1 MASQEGGE
9 LSGPSGPGAASAAGR
24 AGAAADARAD
34 AAADARAGAAV
45 GARAG
50 ASAAGL
56 PAERSAPRRRASRL
70 RLAALLLVALLPSFL
85 KRPCYRL
92 LFGYRI
98 GRRVSIGLTLLD
110 AGECHIGDDVR
121 IGHLNAVVGVG
132 RLSIGEHA
140 RVGHLNVLRGG
151 DEIRLGRYSEIIRL
165 NEINS
170 IPDPEV
176 VNPIEPVFV
185 LGDGAVV
192 TAGHKIDFTD
202 RVEIGRRTILGGRNS
217 SLWTHNRQ
225 RTRPVLVGELSYI
238 GSEIRVAPGGVI
250 PSRCIVGIGSVV
262 TGRLE
267 GEYLLIGGVPAKPI
281 KRLSEED
288 RFLIEH
294 KTRADLP
301 DDL

>member
-1 MASQEGGE
+1 MSEQPTAIE
-9 LSGPSGPGAASAAGR
+9 R
-24 AGAAADARAD
+24 
-34 AAADARAGAAV
+34 AAV
-45 GARAG
+45 AQPRDGLAAPPLAG
-50 ASAAGL
+50 VVAA
-56 PAERSAPRRRASRL
+56 PPRRRSTSRA
-70 RLAALLLVALLPSFL
+70 RLACLALVALLPSAL

-92 LFGYRI
+92 FFGYRV
-98 GRRVSIGLTLLD
+98 GRRVRVGLTLLD
-110 AGECHIGDDVR
+110 ARECVIEDDVR
-121 IGHLNAVVGVG
+121 IGHLNVFIGVG
-132 RLSIGEHA
+132 KLSIGDHA
-140 RVGHLNVLRGG
+140 RVGHLNIIRGG
-151 DEIRLGRYSEIIRL
+151 DEVALGRYSEIIRM

-176 VNPIEPVFV
+176 VNEIDPRFH
-185 LGDGAVV
+185 LGAGSVV

-225 RTRPVLVGELSYI
+225 RTRPVIVGELCYI

-267 GEYLLIGGVPAKPI
+267 GEGQLIAGVPAKPI
-281 KRLSEED
+281 KPLGEEE

-294 KTRADLP
+294 RTRADLP
-301 DDL
+301 DDI